1 MEVSEKSYVV
11 WHRVD
16 ETPPDDLCGND
27 ILVVVEDVETGD
39 RHVRKTQPIVR
50 QALNG
55 PEITFGQGNR
65 YRIIR
70 WACMPEWKPNTEVV
84 LNQSFGRFVI
94 SKACREE
101 LGISTNPADP
111 AYISDAEIRQ
121 DWRYNK
127 KLIAAVKKLG
137 FLANGPGASLVIA
150 EIPGCYSL
158 HDIIICERNG
168 YETLEI
174 NTEVYE

>member
-16 ETPPDDLCGND
+16 ETPPDELYGNE
-27 ILVVVEDVETGD
+27 ILVVVEDSETGE
-39 RHVRKTQPIVR
+39 RRVTR
-50 QALNG
+50 QAWNG
-55 PEITFGQGNR
+55 PGITFARGNR
-65 YRIIR
+65 YRVIR
-70 WACMPEWKPNTEVV
+70 WARMPEWTPNTEVV
-84 LNQSFGRFVI
+84 LNQSFGRFII
-94 SKACREE
+94 SMACREE
-101 LGISTNPADP
+101 LGLSTNPDDP
-111 AYISDAEIRQ
+111 TYISDAEIRQ
-121 DWRYNK
+121 DWRYSK

-168 YETLEI
+168 YETIEI

>member
-11 WHRVD
+11 WHHID
-16 ETPPDDLCGND
+16 ELPPDDLYCNG
-27 ILVVVEDVETGD
+27 ILVVVEDSETGE
-39 RHVRKTQPIVR
+39 RCVTH
-50 QALNG
+50 QAWNG
-55 PEITFGQGNR
+55 PEITFAQGNR
-65 YRIIR
+65 YRVIR
-70 WACMPEWKPNTEVV
+70 WARMPEWKPNTEIV

-101 LGISTNPADP
+101 LGVSTNPADP

-121 DWRYNK
+121 DWRYSK

-168 YETLEI
+168 YETLEF

>member
-11 WHRVD
+11 WRHID
-16 ETPPDDLCGND
+16 ETPPDELYSND
-27 ILVVVEDVETGD
+27 ILVVVEDSETGE
-39 RHVRKTQPIVR
+39 RRVTR
-50 QALNG
+50 QAWNG
-55 PEITFGQGNR
+55 PEITFAQGHR
-65 YRIIR
+65 YRVIR
-70 WACMPEWKPNTEVV
+70 WARMPEWKPNTEVV

-94 SKACREE
+94 SKVCREE
-101 LGISTNPADP
+101 LGISTNPTDP

-127 KLIAAVKKLG
+127 KLIEAVKKLG
-137 FLANGPGASLVIA
+137 FLANGPGASLIVA
-150 EIPGCYSL
+150 EVPGCYSL

-174 NTEVYE
+174 NAEVYE